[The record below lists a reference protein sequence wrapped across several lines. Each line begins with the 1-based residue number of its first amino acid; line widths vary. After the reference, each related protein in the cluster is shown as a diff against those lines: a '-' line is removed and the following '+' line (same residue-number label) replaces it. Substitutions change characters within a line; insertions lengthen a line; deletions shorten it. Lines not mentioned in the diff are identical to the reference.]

1 MEEQQHEVQ
10 RLCLQLSNLK
20 NENEGMQ
27 NVITPLEVENEEQD
41 KLEASTEKV
50 HETELAEMN
59 KEEQQ
64 HEIDR
69 LHLQLSNL
77 ENENEG
83 IQNVITSL
91 EVENEEQDKLQASTE
106 KVHETK
112 LPELNE
118 ELSNL
123 ENENEGIQNV
133 ITSLEVENE
142 GQDKLQVSTEKV
154 HGTELTELNE
164 EDQWHDIQR
173 LRLQLS
179 NLENENE
186 GIQNVIT
193 SLEVE
198 NEGQDKLQAST
209 EKVHETEIAE
219 LNKEINELESK
230 IQELEVISSLR
241 RASIEKAEEQC
252 ISLTT
257 DSSEELLMLEAEK
270 CEAWK
275 TYSELQKGTEELNA
289 QNNLLAS
296 ETNELSEKISE
307 LCSKLALTV
316 EECNMSNEKMEAL
329 QEENLIM
336 KGELEM
342 LKGKVV
348 NHSSKGNSLFAEV
361 EVSRQQLKNEA
372 KKQKEQLLA
381 LQNTYSQTVFEIR
394 KLMKENAKMSEEL
407 EHAKEQRS
415 TEELK
420 LQLTTY
426 KRCIKDLE
434 DAQKIWDQEEAAG
447 PIVRGQDDE
456 TGKFYDNLLREE
468 REKTKQVWERCED
481 IMARYIAATEEVAA
495 TEREK
500 AVVESMKL
508 RAEAEIVKLKLQL
521 LKSEEDN
528 HKENVLQLVVE
539 RCPLKEVQNIRKSKF
554 AAEEVDC
561 STRKLLTKKEADKRG
576 RLTCS

>member
-1 MEEQQHEVQ
+1 MEEQQHEVH
-10 RLCLQLSNLK
+10 RLCLQLSNLR
-20 NENEGMQ
+20 NEDEGIQ
-27 NVITPLEVENEEQD
+27 NVITPLDVENEEQN

-50 HETELAEMN
+50 HETELAELN

-69 LHLQLSNL
+69 LRLQLSNL

-91 EVENEEQDKLQASTE
+91 EVGNEEQDKLQASTE
-106 KVHETK
+106 KVHETE
-112 LPELNE
+112 LAELNE
-118 ELSNL
+118 E
-123 ENENEGIQNV
+123 E
-133 ITSLEVENE
+133 
-142 GQDKLQVSTEKV
+142 
-154 HGTELTELNE
+154 
-164 EDQWHDIQR
+164 QWHDIHR

-198 NEGQDKLQAST
+198 NGEQDKLQAST

-230 IQELEVISSLR
+230 IKELEVISSLR
-241 RASIEKAEEQC
+241 QASIEKAEEQR

-257 DSSEELLMLEAEK
+257 DSSEELLMLEAGK

-275 TYSELQKGTEELNA
+275 AYSELQKGTEELNA

-296 ETNELSEKISE
+296 ETNELSKKISE
-307 LCSKLALTV
+307 LSSKLALTV

-329 QEENLIM
+329 EEENLIM

-342 LKGKVV
+342 LKGKVG

-361 EVSRQQLKNEA
+361 EDSRQQLKNEA
-372 KKQKEQLLA
+372 KKQKEQLMA
-381 LQNTYSQTVFEIR
+381 LQNTHSQTVFEIR

-426 KRCIKDLE
+426 KQCIKDLE

-481 IMARYIAATEEVAA
+481 IMARYIAATEEVTA

-508 RAEAEIVKLKLQL
+508 RAEAEVVKLKLQL
-521 LKSEEDN
+521 LKSEEAVINDLPS
-528 HKENVLQLVVE
+528 VS
-539 RCPLKEVQNIRKSKF
+539 R
-554 AAEEVDC
+554 
-561 STRKLLTKKEADKRG
+561 
-576 RLTCS
+576 